1 MQKIRPRK
9 EGSTLAGRSLESLP
23 GTGGEC
29 QLQPLPRRLRFI
41 AEESTNSFVHR
52 LAETNGLNPRELLA
66 MLGEGDALVPEP
78 EFSEVHLNVAAGGRL
93 AALAGCT
100 TDVLAHVL
108 PTLRAHPLPDPD
120 GAPPRWDVPNPW
132 EPVDDCLVRVCDLC
146 ALAKRAHRD
155 AYAVS
160 AADWRVCARHRR
172 WMDNLREDGV
182 TCIPLTA
189 VPEVLAAQRERVRLE
204 RRLGAGGRI
213 AFADA
218 FHIAVFWWNQAAQ
231 VPRAWAE
238 RHQQLGLEEGSDR
251 RVAALVAYPEVV
263 QLAGALAA
271 RERRRLR
278 GSWSRAQE
286 TDWLRGV
293 QALFASWELRGSV
306 PMEPVLQWAAL
317 HSGRARLSGPKPVR
331 GRYRRLGAS
340 GPHPQEAGAAALE
353 TLTCLPWRLG
363 DIPETP
369 AQLWSVSSRV

>member
-1 MQKIRPRK
+1 M
-9 EGSTLAGRSLESLP
+9 
-23 GTGGEC
+23 
-29 QLQPLPRRLRFI
+29 QPLPRRLRFI